1 MVIRLRYA
9 VGCKVKTKGR
19 CAVFHTQGPLKSI
32 IAQSSAVY
40 VYTIRDNLSVQYNT
54 IIILFFERIAWR
66 HAKLDICLPLN
77 SYACFFGSLNQHVL
91 RILEHYVTSS

>member
-9 VGCKVKTKGR
+9 VGRKVKTKGR
-19 CAVFHTQGPLKSI
+19 CAVFHTPGPLKSI
-32 IAQSSAVY
+32 IARSSAVY

-66 HAKLDICLPLN
+66 HAKLDIFLPLN
-77 SYACFFGSLNQHVL
+77 SYACFFVL
-91 RILEHYVTSS
+91 